1 MADTDVGW
9 LHAQG
14 LADLL
19 EPLPYPL
26 FIGDVTEADGP
37 LEYPHLILW
46 PPPASR
52 PTATLNG
59 YGGEAT
65 TVTQLTAVGRDPRE
79 AITALD
85 RASALLHRRRPSILG
100 RCCSP
105 ITYAE
110 GAAGPPQPQRDE
122 QARTPDGHPPYFTFA
137 QFTLHSS
144 PRRSP
149 DG

>member
-9 LHAQG
+9 AHAEG
-14 LADLL
+14 LAALL
-19 EPLPYPL
+19 EGLPYRL
-26 FIGDVTEADGP
+26 FIGEVTDAGGP

-46 PPPASR
+46 PPPATR
-52 PTATLNG
+52 PTVTLNG
-59 YGGEAT
+59 YAGEVT
-65 TVTQLTAVGRDPRE
+65 TTTQITAVGRDPRE

-85 RASALLHRRRPSILG
+85 RASALLHRRRPTIEG
-100 RCCSP
+100 RRCSV
-105 ITYAE
+105 ITSE
-110 GAAGPPQPQRDE
+110 PGAAGPPQPQRDE

-144 PRRSP
+144 PRSP

>member
-9 LHAQG
+9 AHAQG

-19 EPLPYPL
+19 EPLPYQL
-26 FIGDVTEADGP
+26 YIGEVTDTDDA
-37 LEYPHLILW
+37 LKYPHLILW

-52 PTATLNG
+52 PTITLNG
-59 YGGEAT
+59 YAGEAT
-65 TVTQLTAVGRDPRE
+65 TTTQITAVGRDPRE

-85 RASALLHRRRPSILG
+85 RASDLLHRRRPTIPG
-100 RCCSP
+100 RRCSV
-105 ITYAE
+105 ITYVE

-122 QARTPDGHPPYFTFA
+122 QARTPDGRPPYFTHA

-144 PRRSP
+144 RSP